1 MQNEENKYSA
11 HPDNLPD
18 RRKKNADTT
27 SITGEIK
34 GLGDDTI
41 YLYGI
46 DGLYQHIDTIYVKGG
61 KFSHSLKVDT
71 ITTAMLLLKGET
83 EYPIFLDKK
92 EKIKVQGNANNLD
105 HLNIEGNIYNEEFS
119 AFQATLK
126 GRAYPPKNARSKAE
140 EFIRQLN
147 NSFVSIYLLDKYF
160 VQKETPDFKKIKEL
174 IDVMAGVLQDKPSIG
189 QLTENITQIEKVNEG
204 KTAPFF
210 SLPNQKGEK
219 VTRLDKFK
227 DKYMLI
233 NFWASWCEECDS
245 TNVELRKIN
254 NKYKKNKE
262 FGILGISLDIN
273 KEDWKNKIKQDTLTW
288 EQVCTFTG
296 WNLETAKPI
305 CHTKITNQYT
315 RISRLQDTCKRYPN
329 RQSEPCN

>member
-1 MQNEENKYSA
+1 
-11 HPDNLPD
+11 
-18 RRKKNADTT
+18 
-27 SITGEIK
+27 
-34 GLGDDTI
+34 
-41 YLYGI
+41 
-46 DGLYQHIDTIYVKGG
+46 
-61 KFSHSLKVDT
+61 
-71 ITTAMLLLKGET
+71 MLE
-83 EYPIFLDKK
+83 
-92 EKIKVQGNANNLD
+92 A
-105 HLNIEGNIYNEEFS
+105 
-119 AFQATLK
+119 
-126 GRAYPPKNARSKAE
+126 KAE
-140 EFIRQLN
+140 EFIRQHN

-296 WNLETAKPI
+296 WNLETAK
-305 CHTKITNQYT
+305 QYT
-315 RISRLQDTCKRYPN
+315 ILKLPTNILVSQAAGYLQEISQQTV
-329 RQSEPCN
+329 